1 MVSPQSSG
9 RVEAKYPED
18 LSLVR
23 LDYREV
29 VLEFRGGVER
39 LLMSEG
45 KLGSEELDAES
56 QVARLLQA
64 LRWRI
69 SRSPDAS
76 VLIVEAV
83 RTMIRGDVLCIRS
96 KQISERTSGSLVD
109 ALLLGCL
116 GAVRAQTLRLINSLA
131 QTGDGRKYLLLPGSR
146 VVAALA
152 AAVEPDEHDTR
163 ARRHLLGALQK
174 LSFHSVAARRMC
186 ALGVMGWVTKT
197 LRGAVTTGE
206 LKSRNAALRK
216 THEGEGVDSRLSE
229 YDAEFREKG
238 YCVAEALV
246 VPEVLEHLA
255 EVFARCESEREEA
268 RAARS
273 NPSSGNFWMMDM
285 MKEDPAMIRMCANP
299 VALSVMRAYFGTKE
313 MGYGHSPI
321 VNTMKPV
328 QQAPELTPG
337 SGW

>member
-1 MVSPQSSG
+1 MRPFSSMRHSCHYPLIAPPGARLAAGGWPRKTLDHDGAHSSQHNLQQQHGVRALRYARHPLQPKTDGLTVLADYRSRVCAASSPSTNDDGRYILLQSDNGDGDFLTVGADGLLSTTDVLDDGSLWRRTADGFVSATHADVAVGATPTPREGPAMLGEQDVSP
-9 RVEAKYPED
+9 VK
-18 LSLVR
+18 
-23 LDYREV
+23 
-29 VLEFRGGVER
+29 
-39 LLMSEG
+39 
-45 KLGSEELDAES
+45 
-56 QVARLLQA
+56 
-64 LRWRI
+64 
-69 SRSPDAS
+69 
-76 VLIVEAV
+76 
-83 RTMIRGDVLCIRS
+83 
-96 KQISERTSGSLVD
+96 
-109 ALLLGCL
+109 
-116 GAVRAQTLRLINSLA
+116 
-131 QTGDGRKYLLLPGSR
+131 LLLPGGKKVS
-146 VVAALA
+146 A
-152 AAVEPDEHDTR
+152 E
-163 ARRHLLGALQK
+163 G
-174 LSFHSVAARRMC
+174 
-186 ALGVMGWVTKT
+186 
-197 LRGAVTTGE
+197 GE
-206 LKSRNAALRK
+206 CPTNVGGNYTVFGGPLRK
-216 THEGEGVDSRLSE
+216 LSE